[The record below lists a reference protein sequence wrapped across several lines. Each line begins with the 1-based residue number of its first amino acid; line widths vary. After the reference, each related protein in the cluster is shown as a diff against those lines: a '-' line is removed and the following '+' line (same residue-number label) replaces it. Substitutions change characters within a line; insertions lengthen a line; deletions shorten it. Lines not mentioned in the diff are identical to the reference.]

1 MMIAFYLKIVMI
13 LITMLSSKIGFYSL
27 VITYIWLNDS
37 ISADVMF
44 YIMKCFV
51 TLKHVIGHTI
61 SDGMSRMAEL
71 SASLDRINS
80 VLRAE
85 ELSETTETCIGN
97 PTVFMKDAKVVIK
110 EKMILEHITLTF
122 QKGLTV
128 VTGQLGSGKS
138 SLIKAILQDYP
149 LSEGIV
155 ETSGRRSYAS
165 QDPWLFPS
173 SIKQNILFGEK
184 YNEKRYQEVSYRWW
198 PLNI

>member
-1 MMIAFYLKIVMI
+1 MMTSFFLKIVMM

-27 VITYIWLNDS
+27 VVTYIWLNGS
-37 ISADVMF
+37 TSADVMF

-71 SASLDRINS
+71 SASLDRINK
-80 VLRAE
+80 VLRSE
-85 ELSETTETCIGN
+85 ELKETTETYTNN
-97 PTVFMKDAKVVIK
+97 PAIFMKGAKVCIK
-110 EKMILEHITLTF
+110 EKLILERITLTI

-128 VTGQLGSGKS
+128 VTGQLGCGKS

-149 LSEGIV
+149 LSEGVV
-155 ETSGRRSYAS
+155 ETSGRKSYAS

-184 YNEKRYQEVSYRWW
+184 YNEKKYQEVS
-198 PLNI
+198 N